1 MGKNKNKPASVK
13 IHPLTLVFCDESKD
27 LEPEYQEY
35 HYENSLVIQ
44 RIAILV
50 AVFFYAFF
58 GILDAYLVPE
68 NKQVFWLI
76 RYAVVCPAAVA
87 VFLFTFSKKYKQFKN
102 VVLFFLFVVGGF
114 GIDMMILLADP
125 PAAYSYY
132 TGIILILVYLFCV
145 IRIGFIWAFFAS
157 WLIIAFY
164 EIIAAGL
171 IDTPA
176 AVLVNN
182 NFFIIAAN
190 IFCIMAGY
198 SIERTARINFFLNR
212 TLAIEKQAVTTTNA
226 ELKKQIER
234 QIIAE
239 KALKEKNAEI
249 ESIVKDRTASLKKN
263 QLSHQRFINNAP
275 IGMYSIN
282 LNGEFTFINK
292 RLEEIT
298 GYRAE
303 DWIGKS
309 FHPIVYPED
318 LPKVFT
324 KLKSRLQGKEKQEP
338 YQTRIVTAKNEILW
352 VEIISESVYEE
363 HQGEKKLVEIQTFVE
378 DVTKIKRSRE
388 TNSVLFAIS
397 NAVNTTKNLDDLY
410 KQIHGLLEN
419 IIDVDNFFI
428 AIVNAKERT
437 LYFPYHVDSVDDD
450 FSTITD
456 FDPKDS
462 LTGFVVSKGMPLLIK
477 QEKLRNLA
485 DRNGVWGPVPLIWMG
500 VPLIVRDEIIGVV
513 AVQSYTDPEKYTEQ
527 DLDILTSIS
536 AQIAV
541 AIDRKRTEEELRKS
555 EEKFRISFKTSPH
568 VVAISEIAHGTYIDV
583 NDAFSK
589 QMGYRYEEVIG
600 RSSLELSIWCD
611 LEDRHQLISRLEKE
625 GLVEN
630 LQADFKA
637 RDGQIINGLVS
648 ASTLEINGRQFLL
661 AVIQDMTKVRA
672 MEQERLD
679 LEIRLQ
685 QAEKME
691 AIGTLA
697 GGIAHDFNNILA
709 GILGYSELAQKD
721 VGNPEKTKA
730 HLVQI
735 EKGSKRA
742 AELVK
747 QILTF
752 SRKDVYQKHPLQAA
766 LAVKEALQLL
776 RSSIPSSIEIRK
788 KIHSASYILADQI
801 KIHQL
806 IINLFTNACH
816 AIGDNQGS
824 ICIALTDNVIK
835 KAQKTGS
842 ELIPPGIYLV
852 LEVTDTGAGMDPAIM
867 EKVFDPYFTTKQ
879 TGEGTGLGLALVK
892 AIVKEHDGY
901 IAVNSEAGQGTSFF
915 VYFPVFE
922 KEPENTD
929 LPSDNQE
936 SLEGSESI
944 MVVDD
949 EKAIRDLAKEF
960 LHPCGYQVSVFE
972 NGHEALAE
980 FARSPEAYD
989 LVITD
994 MTMPRMTGDKLA
1006 MAIMEIN
1013 PEIPVLLCTG
1023 FSETMSEKNASS
1035 IGIKKI
1041 LNKPFLMND
1050 LLRAVREL
1058 LAGVHP

>member
-1 MGKNKNKPASVK
+1 LEKNRNKPASVK
-13 IHPLTLVFCDESKD
+13 VHPLTLVFSGECKD

-35 HYENSLVIQ
+35 HYKNSLIIQ
-44 RIAILV
+44 RTAILV

-102 VVLFFLFVVGGF
+102 AVLFLLFVVGGF

-125 PAAYSYY
+125 SAAYSYY

-145 IRIGFIWAFFAS
+145 VRIGFIWAFSAS

-164 EIIAAGL
+164 EIIAFGL
-171 IDTPA
+171 IHTPA

-182 NFFIIAAN
+182 NFFIISAN
-190 IFCIMAGY
+190 IICIMAGY
-198 SIERTARINFFLNR
+198 SIERTARINFFLNH

-226 ELKKQIER
+226 ELKKQIAR
-234 QIIAE
+234 QTAAE

-249 ESIVKDRTASLKKN
+249 ESIVKDRTAKLKKN

-309 FHPIVYPED
+309 FHFIVYPED

-324 KLKSRLQGKEKQEP
+324 KLKSRLEGKEKQEP
-338 YQTRIVTAKNEILW
+338 YQTRIVTAKNEVLW
-352 VEIISESVYEE
+352 VEIISESIFEE
-363 HQGEKKLVEIQTFVE
+363 NQGEKTLVEIQTFVE
-378 DVTKIKRSRE
+378 DVTKIKRSQE
-388 TNSVLFAIS
+388 INAALFAIA

-410 KQIHGLLEN
+410 KQIHRLLGK
-419 IIDVDNFFI
+419 IIDVTNFFI
-428 AIVNAKERT
+428 AIVNEKERNI
-437 LYFPYHVDSVDDD
+437 YSPYHVDAVDDD
-450 FSTITD
+450 FSTLTD
-456 FDPKDS
+456 VDPKDS
-462 LTGFVVSKGMPLLIK
+462 LTGFVVSNGIPVLLK
-477 QEKLRNLA
+477 KEKLQELA
-485 DRNGVWGPVPLIWMG
+485 DKNSVLGTLPLIWMG

-513 AVQSYTDPEKYTEQ
+513 AVQSYTDPELYTEK

-541 AIDRKRTEEELRKS
+541 AIDRKRTEDELRKS

-568 VVAISEIAHGTYIDV
+568 VVTISAIEDGTYIDV
-583 NDAFSK
+583 NDAFTK
-589 QMGYRYEEVIG
+589 QMGYVYDEVIG
-600 RSSLELSIWCD
+600 ISSMEFSIWCNAK
-611 LEDRHQLISRLEKE
+611 DRHHLLSRLAKE

-637 RDGQIINGLVS
+637 RDGQIMNGLVS
-648 ASTLEINGRQFLL
+648 ASTLEINSRQYLL
-661 AVIQDMTKVRA
+661 AVIQDMTKFRA

-709 GILGYSELAQKD
+709 GILGYSELAQRD
-721 VGNPEKTKA
+721 AENPVKAKA

-752 SRKDVYQKHPLQAA
+752 SRKDVYQKHPLQMAM
-766 LAVKEALQLL
+766 AVKEALKLL
-776 RSSIPSSIEIRK
+776 RSSIPSSIEIKK
-788 KIHSASYILADQI
+788 KIPSTSYVLADQI

-806 IINLFTNACH
+806 IINLCTNACH

-824 ICIALTDNVIK
+824 IFISLIDAVIK
-835 KAQKTGS
+835 QPQKIDT
-842 ELIPPGIYLV
+842 EMIPPGKYLV
-852 LEVTDTGAGMDPAIM
+852 LEITDTGSGIDSRIM

-901 IAVNSEAGQGTSFF
+901 IAVKSQTGKGTSFF

-922 KEPENTD
+922 KEPENTH
-929 LPSDNQE
+929 LPSDNKE
-936 SLEGSESI
+936 SLVGCERI
-944 MVVDD
+944 MLVDD
-949 EKAIRDLAKEF
+949 EEAIRDVAKEF
-960 LHPCGYQVSVFE
+960 LHTCGYQVCVFE
-972 NGHEALAE
+972 NGQEALAE
-980 FARSPEAYD
+980 FECNPKGYD

-1013 PEIPVLLCTG
+1013 PEMPVLLCTG
-1023 FSETMSEKNASS
+1023 FSETMSEEKAAS
-1035 IGIKKI
+1035 IGIKQI

-1050 LLRAVREL
+1050 LLRTVREL
-1058 LAGVHP
+1058 LVAVHP